1 MVKPNLIALTKLAVL
16 SRVNLPN
23 SPQKLAIA
31 KAFAEANYVFFAFAS
46 AIFLPRRLISS
57 KICFISVTFFHVNY
71 LTYK

>member
-1 MVKPNLIALTKLAVL
+1 MCKNIHTLEHVPTKVNEKERMVKPNLIALTKLAVL

-46 AIFLPRRLISS
+46 AIFLPR
-57 KICFISVTFFHVNY
+57 
-71 LTYK
+71 